1 MDEREQQATEQDERG
16 YEPPVAEDV
25 DTEVIPAVT
34 AAGMQSQM

>member
-25 DTEVIPAVT
+25 DTEITPATT
-34 AAGMQSQM
+34 ASGAQTMP